1 VTHPEEPP
9 FAKWPRRAGD
19 AIVAVAV
26 GLVAAALAEQVVV
39 GFWAHFRD
47 SVGSIA
53 EIAGL
58 IAGLGTLAIARCSS
72 RRRAVAG
79 CVGAAILLW
88 AAGCMVSLAPCLGR
102 RDYFPCHS
110 IDWFYL
116 VVVCLVPGGL
126 SGAGAAVLVDARI
139 ATRASG
145 AADAG
150 HELVGRVGAG
160 ATAAGAAII
169 AASAHA
175 SVLPL
180 ALVAFGMLL
189 LTLVLF
195 DDRRAAEWIRRARRP
210 RGSLAIRPATDEELD
225 VRPLWSDDGL
235 AGDVLVQQTID
246 RASPYRAGALLRPL
260 GRVGDGRAVE
270 RRLLLAFACLLGYF
284 VALAISALR
293 A

>member
-1 VTHPEEPP
+1 VDTP

-26 GLVAAALAEQVVV
+26 GLVAAALAEQIVA
-39 GFWAHFRD
+39 GFWAHWRD
-47 SVGSIA
+47 SIDSIA

-58 IAGLGTLAIARCSS
+58 IAGLGTLAIARCWS
-72 RRRAVAG
+72 RRRAVAW

-88 AAGCMVSLAPCLGR
+88 AVGCAVSFAPCIASS
-102 RDYFPCHS
+102 YFPCHS
-110 IDWFYL
+110 IDWVYM

-126 SGAGAAVLVDARI
+126 SGVGAAVLVDARI

-160 ATAAGAAII
+160 AALAGAGII

-175 SVLPL
+175 SLLPL

-189 LTLVLF
+189 HVLVLF
-195 DDRRAAEWIRRARRP
+195 DDRRAADWIRRARRP
-210 RGSLAIRPATDEELD
+210 RGSFAIRPATDEELD
-225 VRPLWSDDGL
+225 VGPLWSDDGL
-235 AGDVLVQQTID
+235 AGDVLVQRTID
-246 RASPYRAGALLRPL
+246 RASPYRAGVLLRPL

-270 RRLLLAFACLLGYF
+270 RRLLLAFACLLGYL